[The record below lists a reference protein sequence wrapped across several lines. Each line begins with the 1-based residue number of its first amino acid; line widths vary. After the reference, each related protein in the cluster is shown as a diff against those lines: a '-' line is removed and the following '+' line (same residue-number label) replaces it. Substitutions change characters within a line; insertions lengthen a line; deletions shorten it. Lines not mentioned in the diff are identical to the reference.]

1 MVAINEMHDVT
12 VKVQGQ
18 GETKQQ
24 AFAAALADIQKQ
36 LVGNEKQTMLQIVP
50 VAVAPIQLDETTYKE
65 RFLFFFFPRT
75 RTTYSVTLEVTVQVN
90 SIDLSALTFNVHK
103 QASPDELP
111 LIPRL
116 WRLVKGD
123 E

>member
-1 MVAINEMHDVT
+1 MAAINQMQDVT
-12 VKVQGQ
+12 VRVQGQ
-18 GETKQQ
+18 GDTKQQ

-36 LVGNEKQTMLQIVP
+36 LVGNESQTMLQIVP
-50 VAVAPIQLDETTYKE
+50 ITVTPIQLDESMYKE
-65 RFLFFFFPRT
+65 RFLFFFFPRV
-75 RTTYSVTLEVTVQVN
+75 RTIYHVILEVTVQIN
-90 SIDLSALTFNVHK
+90 SIALETLAFNVHK
-103 QASPDELP
+103 QTSPDELP